1 MKKLLCIVLVLVL
14 TLCSCSFAFGEEE
27 TISIEFEPTL
37 TNALDH
43 TSSIWFQSSANRAFF
58 SVVIASDL
66 LLALD
71 DDSNFDVFSGLAKT
85 SYVGKDGS
93 TLMLVYEA
101 DEKILVILYDSTEQ
115 AAAYGFVSGDFNETF
130 VEIILSGMCS
140 GGYYKNDLEELVDAA
155 NALKQI
161 LSA

>member
-14 TLCSCSFAFGEEE
+14 TLCSCSFAFGEDE

-58 SVVIASDL
+58 SVIIAVDL
-66 LLALD
+66 LLALGE
-71 DDSNFDVFSGLAKT
+71 DSDLDVFSGLAET
-85 SYVGKDGS
+85 SYVGKDGL
-93 TLMLVYEA
+93 TLILVYEA
-101 DEKILVILYDSTEQ
+101 DGKPLVITYTPALQS
-115 AAAYGFVSGDFNETF
+115 ARYGFADGSYNKSL
-130 VEIILSGMCS
+130 VEIVMSSNCS
-140 GGYYKNDLEELVDAA
+140 DGYYENDLEDILNAS
-155 NALKQI
+155 NALEEI